1 MYLSFALMEVFLWLK
16 SQVNL
21 KCFVEFAD
29 GDEWEAETFVAEQKQ
44 AEAAEDAL
52 QAQEKERAIES
63 TALSSVRVE
72 PTELPHHCECL
83 WWNLIK
89 ATRHNGGQRF
99 SALFMY
105 QGLHRDF
112 CRGALLCSP
121 VVCMPDYFVLVKVK
135 NGSTWSFPQWGKVD
149 AITREFRT

>member
-21 KCFVEFAD
+21 KCFDEFAD

-72 PTELPHHCECL
+72 PMELPHHCECL
-83 WWNLIK
+83 
-89 ATRHNGGQRF
+89 
-99 SALFMY
+99 
-105 QGLHRDF
+105 
-112 CRGALLCSP
+112 
-121 VVCMPDYFVLVKVK
+121 
-135 NGSTWSFPQWGKVD
+135 
-149 AITREFRT
+149 